1 MCRCADFKCADGGIG
16 RWAFGEPVSHLKSH
30 FSNLSL
36 SLHMIKSMTGY
47 GIASFDSGRT
57 KYTVEIKSLNSK
69 FLELS
74 LRLPKIFSEK
84 EFQLRNDCSKQ
95 IERGKVN
102 LSINAEQANAVEIKA
117 AGIDK
122 ALLKHYYN
130 QLKAVS
136 DELNEQGGNLLQL
149 ALGLPEV
156 VKFEEES
163 VSEDEWK
170 LVDKTFNQAMAAFQK
185 FRSDEGNV
193 LEQDIKMRIGIIL
206 KNLEL
211 VEIEEPKRV
220 PVIRERLN
228 QFLSEAIGADSIDKN
243 RFEQELIYFID
254 KLDITEEKIRLKAHC
269 DYFIETLKNADANG
283 KKLGFIS
290 QEIGREINTLGSKA
304 NDANMQ
310 KLVVGMKEEL
320 EKIKEQLLNVL

>member
-1 MCRCADFKCADGGIG
+1 
-16 RWAFGEPVSHLKSH
+16 
-30 FSNLSL
+30 
-36 SLHMIKSMTGY
+36 MIKSMTGY
-47 GIASFDSGRT
+47 GIASFDSGNT

-74 LRLPKIFSEK
+74 LRLPKSFSEK
-84 EFQLRNDCSKQ
+84 EFQLRNECSKQ

-102 LSINAEQANAVEIKA
+102 LSINVEKADSTVSA

-122 ALLKHYYN
+122 ELLKHYFQ

-136 DELNEQGGNLLQL
+136 DELNESAGNLLQI
-149 ALGLPEV
+149 ALSLPEV
-156 VKFEEES
+156 VKYEEET
-163 VSEDEWK
+163 VSEDEWRIAE
-170 LVDKTFNQAMAAFQK
+170 DTFKRALTAFQQ
-185 FRSDEGNV
+185 FRIDEGKI
-193 LEQDIKMRIGIIL
+193 LEQDARQRISIIL
-206 KNLEL
+206 KNLEFI
-211 VEIEEPKRV
+211 EIEEPKRV
-220 PVIRERLN
+220 PVIRERLD
-228 QFLSEAIGADSIDKN
+228 QFLAEAVGREAIDQN
-243 RFEQELIYFID
+243 RFEQELIYYID

-269 DYFIETLKNADANG
+269 DYFIETLKNDDANG

-304 NDANMQ
+304 NDANIQ

>member
-1 MCRCADFKCADGGIG
+1 
-16 RWAFGEPVSHLKSH
+16 
-30 FSNLSL
+30 
-36 SLHMIKSMTGY
+36 MIKSMTGY
-47 GIASFDSGRT
+47 GIASFDSGSS

-84 EFQLRNDCSKQ
+84 EFQLRNECSKQ

-102 LSINAEQANAVEIKA
+102 LSINVEQAASTVSA
-117 AGIDK
+117 AGID
-122 ALLKHYYN
+122 AELLKHYYQ
-130 QLKAVS
+130 QLKTVS
-136 DELNEQGGNLLQL
+136 EELNEPANNLLQL

-156 VKFEEES
+156 VKYNEETVSEEE
-163 VSEDEWK
+163 WK
-170 LVDKTFNQAMAAFQK
+170 IVEKTFQQAMAAFQQ
-185 FRSDEGNV
+185 FRGDEGNV
-193 LEQDIKMRIGIIL
+193 LEEDIKYRIGIIL
-206 KNLEL
+206 KNLDL
-211 VEIEEPKRV
+211 VMLEEPKRV

-228 QFLSEAIGADSIDKN
+228 QFLSDAVGREAIDQN

-304 NDANMQ
+304 NDAAMQ

>member
-1 MCRCADFKCADGGIG
+1 
-16 RWAFGEPVSHLKSH
+16 
-30 FSNLSL
+30 
-36 SLHMIKSMTGY
+36 MIKSMTGY
-47 GIASFDSGRT
+47 GIASFDSGNS

-84 EFQLRNDCSKQ
+84 EFQLRNECSKQ

-102 LSINAEQANAVEIKA
+102 LSINVEQANSSVKA
-117 AGIDK
+117 AGID
-122 ALLKHYYN
+122 AELLKHYYA

-136 DELNEQGGNLLQL
+136 EDLNEPTNNLLQL

-156 VKFEEES
+156 VKYGEETVSEEE
-163 VSEDEWK
+163 WK
-170 LVDKTFNQAMAAFQK
+170 IVEKTFQQALTAFQQ

-193 LEQDIKMRIGIIL
+193 LEQDVKYRIDIIL
-206 KNLEL
+206 QNLKL
-211 VEIEEPKRV
+211 VEIEEPKRI
-220 PVIRERLN
+220 PVIRERLD
-228 QFLSEAIGADSIDKN
+228 QFLNEATGREAIDQN
-243 RFEQELIYFID
+243 RFEQELIYYID
-254 KLDITEEKIRLKAHC
+254 KLDITEEKIRLKSHC

>member
-1 MCRCADFKCADGGIG
+1 
-16 RWAFGEPVSHLKSH
+16 
-30 FSNLSL
+30 
-36 SLHMIKSMTGY
+36 MIKSMTGY
-47 GIASFDSGRT
+47 GLATYDSGST

-69 FLELS
+69 FLELT
-74 LRLPKIFSEK
+74 LRIPRSFSDK

-95 IERGKVN
+95 IERGKVS
-102 LSINAEQANAVEIKA
+102 LSINIEQVSQQVKA
-117 AGIDK
+117 AGIDTV
-122 ALLKHYYN
+122 LLKHYYE

-136 DELNEQGGNLLQL
+136 ADLGESPSNLLQL

-156 VKFEEES
+156 VKYGEET
-163 VSEDEWK
+163 VSDEEWK
-170 LVDKTFNQAMAAFQK
+170 IVEQTFQKALKAFQQ

-193 LEQDIKMRIGIIL
+193 LEEEVKGRIGIIMDNL
-206 KNLEL
+206 KK
-211 VEIEEPKRV
+211 VEVEEPKRV

-228 QFLSEAIGADSIDKN
+228 TFLTESVGRDNLDQN

-254 KLDITEEKIRLKAHC
+254 KLDITEEKVRLTAHC
-269 DYFIETLKNADANG
+269 NYFIETLKNADANG

-304 NDANMQ
+304 NDANIQ

>member
-1 MCRCADFKCADGGIG
+1 
-16 RWAFGEPVSHLKSH
+16 
-30 FSNLSL
+30 
-36 SLHMIKSMTGY
+36 MTGY
-47 GIASFDSGRT
+47 GIAAADLGTT

-74 LRLPKIFSEK
+74 LRLPKIFSDK
-84 EFQLRNDCSKQ
+84 EFQLRNDCNKQ

-102 LSINAEQANAVEIKA
+102 LSITVEQQSGVVKA
-117 AGIDK
+117 AGIDTV
-122 ALLKHYYN
+122 LLKNYYE

-136 DELNEQGGNLLQL
+136 VELGEPTTNLMQL

-156 VKFEEES
+156 VKYDEET

-170 LVDKTFNQAMAAFQK
+170 LVEKTFNQAVAAFQK

-193 LEQDIKMRIGIIL
+193 LEQDLKYRINIIL
-206 KNLEL
+206 ENLKL

-220 PVIRERLN
+220 PIIRERLN
-228 QFLSEAIGADSIDKN
+228 SFLEEATNKEGIDQN

-254 KLDITEEKIRLKAHC
+254 KLDITEEKVRLKAHC
-269 DYFIETLKNADANG
+269 DYFLETLKNSDANG
-283 KKLGFIS
+283 KKLGFIT
-290 QEIGREINTLGSKA
+290 QEIGREINTLGSKS

-320 EKIKEQLLNVL
+320 EKMKEQLLNVL

>member
-1 MCRCADFKCADGGIG
+1 
-16 RWAFGEPVSHLKSH
+16 
-30 FSNLSL
+30 
-36 SLHMIKSMTGY
+36 MIKSMTGY
-47 GIASFDSGRT
+47 GIAAADSGTT

-74 LRLPKIFSEK
+74 LRLPKIFSDK
-84 EFQLRNDCSKQ
+84 EFQLRNDCNKQ

-102 LSINAEQANAVEIKA
+102 LSITVEQQSGVVKA
-117 AGIDK
+117 AGIDTV
-122 ALLKHYYN
+122 LLKNYYE

-136 DELNEQGGNLLQL
+136 IELGEPTTNLMQL

-156 VKFEEES
+156 VKYDEET

-170 LVDKTFNQAMAAFQK
+170 LVGKTFNQAVAAFQK

-193 LEQDIKMRIGIIL
+193 LEQDLKYRINIIL
-206 KNLEL
+206 ENLKL

-220 PVIRERLN
+220 PIIRERLN
-228 QFLSEAIGADSIDKN
+228 SFLEEATNKEGIDQN

-254 KLDITEEKIRLKAHC
+254 RLDITEEKVRLKAHC
-269 DYFIETLKNADANG
+269 DYFLETLKNSDANG
-283 KKLGFIS
+283 KKLGFIT
-290 QEIGREINTLGSKA
+290 QEIGREINTLGSKS

-320 EKIKEQLLNVL
+320 EKMKEQLLNVL

>member
-1 MCRCADFKCADGGIG
+1 
-16 RWAFGEPVSHLKSH
+16 
-30 FSNLSL
+30 
-36 SLHMIKSMTGY
+36 MIKSMTGY
-47 GIASFDSGRT
+47 GTASFDSGST

-74 LRLPKIFSEK
+74 LRLPKSFTEK
-84 EFQLRNDCSKQ
+84 EFQVRNECNKQ

-102 LSINAEQANAVEIKA
+102 LSFNVEKANTTSNA

-122 ALLKHYYN
+122 ELLKHYYQ

-136 DELNEQGGNLLQL
+136 ADLNEPSNNLLQL

-156 VKFEEES
+156 VKYDEETVSEEE
-163 VSEDEWK
+163 WK
-170 LVDKTFNQAMAAFQK
+170 AAEKTFHQALAAFQQ
-185 FRSDEGNV
+185 FRVDEGNV
-193 LEQDIKMRIGIIL
+193 LEQDVKMRIGIIL

-211 VEIEEPKRV
+211 VELEEPKRV
-220 PVIRERLN
+220 PIIRERLD
-228 QFLSEAIGADSIDKN
+228 QFLSEAVGREAIDQN

-269 DYFIETLKNADANG
+269 DYFIETLKSADANG

>member
-1 MCRCADFKCADGGIG
+1 
-16 RWAFGEPVSHLKSH
+16 
-30 FSNLSL
+30 
-36 SLHMIKSMTGY
+36 MIKSMTGY
-47 GIASFDSGRT
+47 GIASFDSGST

-74 LRLPKIFSEK
+74 LRIPKSFSDK

-102 LSINAEQANAVEIKA
+102 LSINVEKADTTVNA

-122 ALLKHYYN
+122 DLLKHYYA

-136 DELNEQGGNLLQL
+136 LDLNESTHNLLQI

-156 VKFEEES
+156 VKYDEET

-170 LVDKTFNQAMAAFQK
+170 IVENTFKHALAAFQQ
-185 FRSDEGNV
+185 FRLDEGKI
-193 LEQDIKMRIGIIL
+193 LEQDAKTLIGIIL
-206 KNLEL
+206 KNLQL

-220 PVIRERLN
+220 PVIRERLD
-228 QFLSEAIGADSIDKN
+228 QFLAEAVGREAIDQN
-243 RFEQELIYFID
+243 RFEQELIYYID
-254 KLDITEEKIRLKAHC
+254 KLDITEEKIRLRAHC
-269 DYFIETLKNADANG
+269 DYFIETLKNDDANG

-290 QEIGREINTLGSKA
+290 QEIGREVNTLGSKA

>member
-1 MCRCADFKCADGGIG
+1 
-16 RWAFGEPVSHLKSH
+16 
-30 FSNLSL
+30 
-36 SLHMIKSMTGY
+36 MIKSMTGY
-47 GIASFDSGRT
+47 GIATFDSGST

-74 LRLPKIFSEK
+74 LRIPKAFSEK
-84 EFQLRNDCSKQ
+84 EFQLRNECNKQ

-102 LSINAEQANAVEIKA
+102 LSINVEQADSSVKA
-117 AGIDK
+117 AGIDS
-122 ALLKHYYN
+122 ALLKNYYN

-136 DELNEQGGNLLQL
+136 NELGEPAGNLLQL

-156 VKFEEES
+156 VKYDEDTVSEEE
-163 VSEDEWK
+163 WK
-170 LVDKTFNQAMAAFQK
+170 VVEKTFQQALAAFQQ
-185 FRSDEGNV
+185 FRADEGNV
-193 LEQDIKMRIGIIL
+193 LEQDVKMRIGIIL

-211 VEIEEPKRV
+211 VEVEEPKRI

-228 QFLSEAIGADSIDKN
+228 QFLNEAVARESIDQN
-243 RFEQELIYFID
+243 RFEQELIYYID
-254 KLDITEEKIRLKAHC
+254 KLDITEEKIRLKSHC

-304 NDANMQ
+304 NDANIQ

>member
-1 MCRCADFKCADGGIG
+1 
-16 RWAFGEPVSHLKSH
+16 
-30 FSNLSL
+30 
-36 SLHMIKSMTGY
+36 MIKSMTGY
-47 GIASFDSGRT
+47 GIASFDSGST

-74 LRLPKIFSEK
+74 LRIPKSFSEK
-84 EFQLRNDCSKQ
+84 EFQLRNECIKQ

-102 LSINAEQANAVEIKA
+102 LSINVEQADSSVKA
-117 AGIDK
+117 AGIDND
-122 ALLKHYYN
+122 LLKNYYN

-136 DELNEQGGNLLQL
+136 EELGEHGGNLLQL

-156 VKFEEES
+156 VKYDEES
-163 VSEDEWK
+163 VSEEEWK
-170 LVDKTFNQAMAAFQK
+170 IVERTFQQALSAFQK
-185 FRSDEGNV
+185 FRADEGSV
-193 LEQDIKMRIGIIL
+193 LEQDVKMRIGSIL

-211 VEIEEPKRV
+211 VEIEEPKRI
-220 PVIRERLN
+220 PVIRERLAL
-228 QFLSEAIGADSIDKN
+228 FLNDSVGRENVDQN
-243 RFEQELIYFID
+243 RFEQELIYYID
-254 KLDITEEKIRLKAHC
+254 KLDITEEKIRLKSHC

-304 NDANMQ
+304 NDANIQ